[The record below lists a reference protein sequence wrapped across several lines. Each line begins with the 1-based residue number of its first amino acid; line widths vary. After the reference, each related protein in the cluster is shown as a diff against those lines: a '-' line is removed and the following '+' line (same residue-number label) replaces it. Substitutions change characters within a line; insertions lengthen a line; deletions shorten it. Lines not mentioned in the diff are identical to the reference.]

1 LPTPASAAL
10 SFIDP
15 HDYISER
22 AEDASKFCIR
32 GKTSLV
38 EIVENGVNVTG
49 YQSEV
54 VRFIYQR
61 PDLLRFR
68 ALKRSQQ

>member
-15 HDYISER
+15 YDFISER
-22 AEDASKFCIR
+22 AEDASKFCIS
-32 GKTSLV
+32 GKTSFV
-38 EIVENGVNVTG
+38 EIVEDGVNVIG

-68 ALKRSQQ
+68 PMKDSQQ